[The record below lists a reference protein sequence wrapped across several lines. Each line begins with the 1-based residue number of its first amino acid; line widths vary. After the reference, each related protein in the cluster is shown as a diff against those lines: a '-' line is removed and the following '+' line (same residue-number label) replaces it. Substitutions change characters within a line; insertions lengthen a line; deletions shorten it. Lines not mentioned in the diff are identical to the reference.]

1 MIKVLRLVIVLS
13 FFAVTAAFA
22 QSDLAAVKKAIAE
35 KFPEAGT
42 NIEVTKT
49 AFGWYEVFA
58 GGRLFYT
65 DEDVNYF
72 FLGNIVEA
80 KSMSNITQ
88 QRLQKLSAI
97 KFESLP
103 LDYAIKTVRG
113 NGKRKVAVFS
123 DPDCPYCKRLE
134 KDLAKVTDV
143 TVYTFLYPIPSLHP
157 DAARKSKAIWCAPN
171 RQKAWDD
178 FMLRGELAPD
188 KNCDTPIE
196 EIQAVGQKHKM
207 NGTPTLVF
215 ADGRVVPGAIPTSD
229 METYL
234 NGK

>member
-1 MIKVLRLVIVLS
+1 MKFVRLIPALVLLLVS
-13 FFAVTAAFA
+13 ACYA
-22 QSDLAAVKKAIAE
+22 QTDIATVKKAIAE
-35 KFPEAGT
+35 KFPEAGS

-49 AFGWYEVFA
+49 TFGWYEVYA

-80 KSMSNITQ
+80 KTMSNITA

-103 LDYAIKTVRG
+103 LDFAIKTVRG

-134 KDLAKVTDV
+134 KDLANVTDV
-143 TVYTFLYPIPSLHP
+143 TIYTFLYPIPSLHP

-178 FMLRGELAPD
+178 YMLRGVLAAD
-188 KNCDTPIE
+188 KSCDSPID
-196 EIQAVGQKHKM
+196 EIQAVGQKYKM

-215 ADGRVVPGAIPTSD
+215 ADGRVVPGAISTSD

>member
-1 MIKVLRLVIVLS
+1 MNLYRFLAAIALLVSSACI
-13 FFAVTAAFA
+13 A
-22 QSDLAAVKKAIAE
+22 QSDLASVKKAIAE

-42 NIEVTKT
+42 NIEVSKT

-65 DEDVNYF
+65 DENVSYF
-72 FLGNIVEA
+72 FLGNIVDA

-88 QRLQKLSAI
+88 QRLQKLTAI

-103 LDYAIKTVRG
+103 LDYAIKTVKG
-113 NGKRKVAVFS
+113 NGKRKIAVFS

-134 KDLAKVTDV
+134 KDMANVTDV
-143 TVYTFLYPIPSLHP
+143 TVYTFLYPIASLHP
-157 DAARKSKAIWCAPN
+157 DAERKAKLIWCAPN

-178 FMLRGELAPD
+178 LMLRGVMPAE
-188 KNCDTPIE
+188 KTCDTPLD
-196 EIQAVGQKHKM
+196 EIQAVGQKYKM

-215 ADGRVVPGAIPTSD
+215 ADGRVVPGAIGPSD

-234 NGK
+234 NSK

>member
-1 MIKVLRLVIVLS
+1 M
-13 FFAVTAAFA
+13 
-22 QSDLAAVKKAIAE
+22 
-35 KFPEAGT
+35 
-42 NIEVTKT
+42 
-49 AFGWYEVFA
+49 FA

-65 DEDVNYF
+65 DENVTYF
-72 FLGNIVEA
+72 FLGNIVDA
-80 KSMSNITQ
+80 KSMSNITA
-88 QRLQKLSAI
+88 QRLQKLTAI

-103 LDYAIKTVRG
+103 LDYAIKTVKG

-134 KDLAKVTDV
+134 KDLVNVTDV
-143 TVYTFLYPIPSLHP
+143 TIYTFLYPIASLHP
-157 DAARKSKAIWCAPN
+157 DAERKSKAIWCSSN

-178 FMLRGELAPD
+178 FMLRGVAPAD
-188 KNCDTPIE
+188 KKCDTPLD
-196 EIQAVGQKHKM
+196 EIQAVGQKYKM

-215 ADGRVVPGAIPTSD
+215 ADGRVVPGAIPVSD

>member
-1 MIKVLRLVIVLS
+1 MKLFRLAPVLLLFV
-13 FFAVTAAFA
+13 AAASIA
-22 QSDLAAVKKAIAE
+22 QTDMASIKKAIAE
-35 KFPEAGT
+35 KFPEAGG
-42 NIEVTKT
+42 NIEVAKT

-65 DEDVNYF
+65 DENVSYF

-80 KSMSNITQ
+80 KTMSNITA
-88 QRLQKLSAI
+88 QRLQKLTAI

-103 LDYAIKTVRG
+103 LDYAIKTVKG

-134 KDLAKVTDV
+134 KDLVNVTDV
-143 TVYTFLYPIPSLHP
+143 TIYTFLYPIASLHP
-157 DAARKSKAIWCAPN
+157 DAERKSKAVWCSSN

-178 FMLRGELAPD
+178 LMLRGVAPAE

-196 EIQAVGQKHKM
+196 EIQALGQKHKM

-229 METYL
+229 MESYL
-234 NGK
+234 NGR

>member
-1 MIKVLRLVIVLS
+1 MKLFRLAVAL
-13 FFAVTAAFA
+13 FFFVAAASMA
-22 QSDLAAVKKAIAE
+22 QADMASVKKAIAE
-35 KFPEAGT
+35 KFPEAGG

-49 AFGWYEVFA
+49 SFGWYEVFA

-65 DEDVNYF
+65 DENVTYF

-80 KSMSNITQ
+80 KTMSNITA
-88 QRLQKLSAI
+88 QRLQKLTAI

-103 LDYAIKTVRG
+103 LDYAIKTVKG

-134 KDLAKVTDV
+134 KDLVKVTDV
-143 TVYTFLYPIPSLHP
+143 TIYTFLYPIESLHP
-157 DAARKSKAIWCAPN
+157 DAERKSKAIWCSSN

-178 FMLRGELAPD
+178 FMLRDVAPAD

-196 EIQAVGQKHKM
+196 EIQALGQKHKM

>member
-1 MIKVLRLVIVLS
+1 MRVFRSAPALLL
-13 FFAVTAAFA
+13 FFAAVCFA
-22 QSDLAAVKKAIAE
+22 QSDIAAVKKAIAE
-35 KFPEAGT
+35 KFPEAGGS
-42 NIEVTKT
+42 IEVTKT
-49 AFGWYEVFA
+49 AFGWYEVYA

-65 DEDVNYF
+65 DENVTYF
-72 FLGNIVEA
+72 FLGNIVDA

-88 QRLQKLSAI
+88 QRLQKLTAI
-97 KFESLP
+97 KFDSLP
-103 LDYAIKTVRG
+103 LDLAIKTVKG

-134 KDLAKVTDV
+134 KDLVNVTDV
-143 TVYTFLYPIPSLHP
+143 TIYTFLYPIASLHP
-157 DAARKSKAIWCAPN
+157 DAERKSKAIWCSSN

-178 FMLRGELAPD
+178 FMLRGVAPAD
-188 KNCDTPIE
+188 KNCDTPIS
-196 EIQAVGQKHKM
+196 EIQAVGQKYKM

-215 ADGRVVPGAIPTSD
+215 ADGRVVPGAIPASD

>member
-1 MIKVLRLVIVLS
+1 MKLFRLAPALVL
-13 FFAVTAAFA
+13 FFAAASFA
-22 QSDLAAVKKAIAE
+22 QNDIASVKKAIAD
-35 KFPEAGT
+35 KFPEAGSS
-42 NIEVTKT
+42 IEVTKT
-49 AFGWYEVFA
+49 SFGWYEVFA

-65 DEDVNYF
+65 DENVTYF

-80 KSMSNITQ
+80 KSMANITA
-88 QRLQKLSAI
+88 QRLQKLTAI

-103 LDYAIKTVRG
+103 LDYAIKTVKG

-134 KDLAKVTDV
+134 KDLVNVTDV
-143 TVYTFLYPIPSLHP
+143 TIYTFLYPIASLHP
-157 DAARKSKAIWCAPN
+157 DAERKSKAIWCASN

-178 FMLRGELAPD
+178 FMLRGVAPAD
-188 KNCDTPIE
+188 KNCDNPIN

-215 ADGRVVPGAIPTSD
+215 ADGRVVPGAIPVSD
-229 METYL
+229 MERYL

>member
-1 MIKVLRLVIVLS
+1 MKFVRLIPALILS
-13 FFAVTAAFA
+13 LVSACYA
-22 QSDLAAVKKAIAE
+22 QTDIATVKKAIAE
-35 KFPEAGT
+35 KFPEAGS

-49 AFGWYEVFA
+49 TFGWYEVYA

-80 KSMSNITQ
+80 KSMSNITA

-103 LDYAIKTVRG
+103 LDFAIKTVRG

-134 KDLAKVTDV
+134 KDIANVTDV
-143 TVYTFLYPIPSLHP
+143 TIYTFLYPIPSLHP
-157 DAARKSKAIWCAPN
+157 DATRKSKAIWCAPN

-178 FMLRGELAPD
+178 YMLRGVLAAD
-188 KNCDTPIE
+188 KSCDTPID
-196 EIQAVGQKHKM
+196 EIQAVGQKYKM

-215 ADGRVVPGAIPTSD
+215 ADGRVVPGAISTSD

>member
-1 MIKVLRLVIVLS
+1 MKFVRLIPALVLLLVS
-13 FFAVTAAFA
+13 ACYA
-22 QSDLAAVKKAIAE
+22 QTDIATVKKAIAE
-35 KFPEAGT
+35 KFPEAGS

-49 AFGWYEVFA
+49 TFGWYEVYA

-80 KSMSNITQ
+80 KSMSNITA

-103 LDYAIKTVRG
+103 LDFAIKTVKG

-134 KDLAKVTDV
+134 KDIANVTDV
-143 TVYTFLYPIPSLHP
+143 TIYTFLYPIPSLHP

-178 FMLRGELAPD
+178 YMLRGVLAAE
-188 KNCDTPIE
+188 KSCDSPID
-196 EIQAVGQKHKM
+196 EIQAVGQKYKM

-215 ADGRVVPGAIPTSD
+215 ADGRVVPGAISTSD

>member
-1 MIKVLRLVIVLS
+1 MRFVRLAPLLLMFV
-13 FFAVTAAFA
+13 AAACIA
-22 QSDLAAVKKAIAE
+22 QSDIAAIKKAIGE
-35 KFPEAGT
+35 KFPDAGGS
-42 NIEVTKT
+42 IEVTKT
-49 AFGWYEVFA
+49 TFGWYEVYA

-72 FLGNIVEA
+72 FLGNIVDA
-80 KSMSNITQ
+80 KSMSNITA

-103 LDYAIKTVRG
+103 LDYAIKTVKG

-134 KDLAKVTDV
+134 KDLTKVTDV
-143 TVYTFLYPIPSLHP
+143 TIYTFLYPIASLHP

-178 FMLRGELAPD
+178 YMLRGELAAD
-188 KNCDTPIE
+188 KSCDNPIE

-215 ADGRVVPGAIPTSD
+215 ADGRVVPGAIPVSD

-234 NGK
+234 NAK

>member
-1 MIKVLRLVIVLS
+1 MKQFRWASALIL
-13 FFAVTAAFA
+13 FFAAACFA
-22 QSDLAAVKKAIAE
+22 QSDIASVKKAIAE
-35 KFPEAGT
+35 KFPEAGS
-42 NIEVTKT
+42 NIEVSKT

-65 DEDVNYF
+65 DENISYF
-72 FLGNIVEA
+72 FLGNIVDA

-88 QRLQKLSAI
+88 QRLQKLTAI

-103 LDYAIKTVRG
+103 LDYAIKTVKG
-113 NGKRKVAVFS
+113 NGKRKLAVFS

-134 KDLAKVTDV
+134 KDMVNLTDV
-143 TVYTFLYPIPSLHP
+143 TIYTFLYPIASLHP
-157 DAARKSKAIWCAPN
+157 DAERKSKLIWCSAN

-178 FMLRGELAPD
+178 FMLRGVMPAE
-188 KNCDTPIE
+188 KSCDTPID

-215 ADGRVVPGAIPTSD
+215 VDGRVVPGAIPPSD
-229 METYL
+229 MEIYL

>member
-1 MIKVLRLVIVLS
+1 MKFVRSIPALILLLVS
-13 FFAVTAAFA
+13 ACYA
-22 QSDLAAVKKAIAE
+22 QTDIATVKKAIAE
-35 KFPEAGT
+35 KFPEAGS

-49 AFGWYEVFA
+49 TFGWYEVYA

-80 KSMSNITQ
+80 KSMSNITA

-103 LDYAIKTVRG
+103 LDFAIKTVKG

-134 KDLAKVTDV
+134 KDLANVTDV
-143 TVYTFLYPIPSLHP
+143 TIYTFLYPIPSLHP

-178 FMLRGELAPD
+178 YMLRGVLAAD
-188 KNCDTPIE
+188 KSCDSPID
-196 EIQAVGQKHKM
+196 EIQAVGQKYKM

-215 ADGRVVPGAIPTSD
+215 ADGRVVPGAISTGD

>member
-1 MIKVLRLVIVLS
+1 MKLFRLAPALLL
-13 FFAVTAAFA
+13 FFVAACFA
-22 QSDLAAVKKAIAE
+22 QNDVASIKKAIAE
-35 KFPEAGT
+35 KFPEAGG

-49 AFGWYEVFA
+49 TFGWYEVFA

-65 DEDVNYF
+65 DENVTYF
-72 FLGNIVEA
+72 FLGNIVDA
-80 KSMSNITQ
+80 KSMSNITA
-88 QRLQKLSAI
+88 QRLQKLTAI

-103 LDYAIKTVRG
+103 LDYAIKTVKG

-134 KDLAKVTDV
+134 KDLVNVTDV
-143 TVYTFLYPIPSLHP
+143 TIYTFLYPIASLHP
-157 DAARKSKAIWCAPN
+157 DAERKSKAIWCSSN

-178 FMLRGELAPD
+178 FMLRGVAPAD
-188 KNCDTPIE
+188 KKCDTPLD
-196 EIQAVGQKHKM
+196 EIQAVGQKYKM

-215 ADGRVVPGAIPTSD
+215 ADGRVVPGAIPVSD

>member
-1 MIKVLRLVIVLS
+1 MKLFRLAPALLLFV
-13 FFAVTAAFA
+13 AAASIA
-22 QSDLAAVKKAIAE
+22 QTDMASIKKAIAE
-35 KFPEAGT
+35 KFPEAGG
-42 NIEVTKT
+42 NIEVAKT

-65 DEDVNYF
+65 DENVSYF
-72 FLGNIVEA
+72 FLGNVVEA
-80 KSMSNITQ
+80 KSMSNITA
-88 QRLQKLSAI
+88 QRLQKLTAI

-103 LDYAIKTVRG
+103 LDYAIKTVKG

-134 KDLAKVTDV
+134 KDLVNVTDV
-143 TVYTFLYPIPSLHP
+143 TIYTFLYPIASLHP
-157 DAARKSKAIWCAPN
+157 DAERKSKAVWCSSN

-178 FMLRGELAPD
+178 LMLRGVAPAA

-196 EIQAVGQKHKM
+196 EIQALGQKHKM

-229 METYL
+229 MESYL

>member
-1 MIKVLRLVIVLS
+1 MKFDRSIPALILLLVS
-13 FFAVTAAFA
+13 ACYA
-22 QSDLAAVKKAIAE
+22 QTDIATVKKAIAE
-35 KFPEAGT
+35 KFPEAGS

-49 AFGWYEVFA
+49 TFGWYEVYA

-80 KSMSNITQ
+80 KSMSNITA

-103 LDYAIKTVRG
+103 LDFAIKTVRG

-134 KDLAKVTDV
+134 KDLANVTDV
-143 TVYTFLYPIPSLHP
+143 TIYTFLYPIPSLHP

-178 FMLRGELAPD
+178 YMLRGVLAAD
-188 KNCDTPIE
+188 KSCDTPID
-196 EIQAVGQKHKM
+196 EIQAVGQKYKM

>member
-1 MIKVLRLVIVLS
+1 MKFVRLIPALILLLVS
-13 FFAVTAAFA
+13 ACYA
-22 QSDLAAVKKAIAE
+22 QTDIATVKKAIAE
-35 KFPEAGT
+35 KFPEAGS

-49 AFGWYEVFA
+49 TFGWYEVYA

-80 KSMSNITQ
+80 KSMSNITA

-103 LDYAIKTVRG
+103 LDFAIKTVKG

-134 KDLAKVTDV
+134 KDLVNVTDV
-143 TVYTFLYPIPSLHP
+143 TIYTFLYPIPSLHP

-178 FMLRGELAPD
+178 YMLRGVLAAE
-188 KNCDTPIE
+188 KSCDSPID
-196 EIQAVGQKHKM
+196 EIQAVGQKYKM

>member
-1 MIKVLRLVIVLS
+1 MKFVRSIPALILLLVS
-13 FFAVTAAFA
+13 ACYA
-22 QSDLAAVKKAIAE
+22 QTDIATVKKAIAE
-35 KFPEAGT
+35 KFPEAGS

-49 AFGWYEVFA
+49 TFGWYEVYA

-80 KSMSNITQ
+80 KSMSNITA

-103 LDYAIKTVRG
+103 LDFAIKTVRG

-134 KDLAKVTDV
+134 KDIANVTDV
-143 TVYTFLYPIPSLHP
+143 TIYTFLYPIPSLHP

-178 FMLRGELAPD
+178 YMLRGVLAAD
-188 KNCDTPIE
+188 KSCDSPID
-196 EIQAVGQKHKM
+196 EIQAVGQKYKM

-215 ADGRVVPGAIPTSD
+215 ADGRVVPGAISTSD

>member
-1 MIKVLRLVIVLS
+1 MKLFRLAPLLLLL
-13 FFAVTAAFA
+13 FAAASFA

-35 KFPEAGT
+35 KFPEAGS
-42 NIEVTKT
+42 NIEVSKT
-49 AFGWYEVFA
+49 AFGWYEVYA

-65 DEDVNYF
+65 DENVNYF
-72 FLGNIVEA
+72 FLGNIVDA
-80 KSMSNITQ
+80 KSMSNITA
-88 QRLQKLSAI
+88 QRLQKLTAI
-97 KFESLP
+97 KFDSLP
-103 LDYAIKTVRG
+103 LDFAIKTVKG

-134 KDLAKVTDV
+134 KDLVNVTDV
-143 TVYTFLYPIPSLHP
+143 TIYTFLYPIASLHP
-157 DAARKSKAIWCAPN
+157 DAERKSKAIWCSSN

-178 FMLRGELAPD
+178 FMLRGVAPAE
-188 KNCDTPIE
+188 KTCDTPIE

>member
-1 MIKVLRLVIVLS
+1 MKLFRLAPALLLFV
-13 FFAVTAAFA
+13 AAASIA
-22 QSDLAAVKKAIAE
+22 QTDMASIKKAIAE
-35 KFPEAGT
+35 KFPEAGG
-42 NIEVTKT
+42 NIEVAKT

-65 DEDVNYF
+65 DENVSYF
-72 FLGNIVEA
+72 FLGNVVEA
-80 KSMSNITQ
+80 KSMSNITA
-88 QRLQKLSAI
+88 QRLQKLTAI

-103 LDYAIKTVRG
+103 LDYAIKTVKG

-134 KDLAKVTDV
+134 KDLVNVTDV
-143 TVYTFLYPIPSLHP
+143 TIYTFLYPIASLHP
-157 DAARKSKAIWCAPN
+157 DAERKSKAVWCSSN

-178 FMLRGELAPD
+178 LMLRGVAPAE

-196 EIQAVGQKHKM
+196 EIQALGQKHKM

-229 METYL
+229 MESYL

>member
-1 MIKVLRLVIVLS
+1 MKQFRWASALIL
-13 FFAVTAAFA
+13 FFAAACFA
-22 QSDLAAVKKAIAE
+22 QSDIASVKKAIAE
-35 KFPEAGT
+35 KFPEAGS
-42 NIEVTKT
+42 NIEVSKT

-65 DEDVNYF
+65 DENISYF
-72 FLGNIVEA
+72 FLGNIVDA

-88 QRLQKLSAI
+88 QRLQKLTAI

-103 LDYAIKTVRG
+103 LDYAIKTVKG
-113 NGKRKVAVFS
+113 NGKRKLAVFS

-134 KDLAKVTDV
+134 KDMVNLTDV
-143 TVYTFLYPIPSLHP
+143 TIYTFLYPIASLHP
-157 DAARKSKAIWCAPN
+157 DAERKSKLIWCSAN

-178 FMLRGELAPD
+178 FMLRGVMPAE
-188 KNCDTPIE
+188 KSCDTPID

-215 ADGRVVPGAIPTSD
+215 VDGRVVPGAIPPSD

>member
-1 MIKVLRLVIVLS
+1 MKFFRVVPALLL
-13 FFAVTAAFA
+13 FFAATGFA
-22 QSDLAAVKKAIAE
+22 QADIASIKKAIAE
-35 KFPEAGT
+35 KFPDAGG
-42 NIEVTKT
+42 NIEVSKT
-49 AFGWYEVFA
+49 SFGWYEVYA

-65 DEDVNYF
+65 DEDVTYF
-72 FLGNIVEA
+72 FLGNIVDA

-88 QRLQKLSAI
+88 QRLQKLTAI
-97 KFESLP
+97 KFDSLP
-103 LDYAIKTVRG
+103 LDLAIKTVKG

-134 KDLAKVTDV
+134 KDLVKVTDV
-143 TVYTFLYPIPSLHP
+143 TIYTFLYPIASLHP
-157 DAARKSKAIWCAPN
+157 DAARKSKLIWCAPN

-178 FMLRGELAPD
+178 YMLRGELAGE
-188 KNCDTPIE
+188 KTCDTPIE

-215 ADGRVVPGAIPTSD
+215 ADGRVVPGAIPASD

-234 NGK
+234 SGK

>member
-1 MIKVLRLVIVLS
+1 MKFVRLIPALILLLVS
-13 FFAVTAAFA
+13 ACYA
-22 QSDLAAVKKAIAE
+22 QTDIATVKKAIAE
-35 KFPEAGT
+35 KFPEAGS

-49 AFGWYEVFA
+49 TFGWYEVYA

-80 KSMSNITQ
+80 KSMSNITA

-103 LDYAIKTVRG
+103 LDFAIKTVKG

-134 KDLAKVTDV
+134 KDIANVTDV
-143 TVYTFLYPIPSLHP
+143 TIYTFLYPIPSLHP

-178 FMLRGELAPD
+178 YMLRGVLAAD
-188 KNCDTPIE
+188 KSCDSPID
-196 EIQAVGQKHKM
+196 EIQAVGQKYKM

>member
-1 MIKVLRLVIVLS
+1 MKFVRLIPALILLLVS
-13 FFAVTAAFA
+13 ACYA
-22 QSDLAAVKKAIAE
+22 QTDIATVKKAIAE
-35 KFPEAGT
+35 KFPEAGS

-49 AFGWYEVFA
+49 TFGWYEVYA

-80 KSMSNITQ
+80 KSMSNITA

-103 LDYAIKTVRG
+103 LDFAIKTVKG

-134 KDLAKVTDV
+134 KDLANVTDV
-143 TVYTFLYPIPSLHP
+143 TIYTFLYPIPSLHP

-178 FMLRGELAPD
+178 YMLRGVLAAE
-188 KNCDTPIE
+188 KSCDSPID
-196 EIQAVGQKHKM
+196 EIQAVGQKYKM

>member
-1 MIKVLRLVIVLS
+1 MKFVRLIPALILLLVS
-13 FFAVTAAFA
+13 ACYA
-22 QSDLAAVKKAIAE
+22 QSDIATVKKAIAE
-35 KFPEAGT
+35 KFPEAGS

-49 AFGWYEVFA
+49 TFGWYEVYA

-80 KSMSNITQ
+80 KSMSNITA

-103 LDYAIKTVRG
+103 LDFAIKTVKG

-134 KDLAKVTDV
+134 KDLVNVTDV
-143 TVYTFLYPIPSLHP
+143 TIYTFLYPIPSLHP

-178 FMLRGELAPD
+178 YMLRGVLAAD
-188 KNCDTPIE
+188 KSCDSPID
-196 EIQAVGQKHKM
+196 EIQAVGQKYKM

>member
-1 MIKVLRLVIVLS
+1 MKFVRLIPALILLLVS
-13 FFAVTAAFA
+13 ACYA
-22 QSDLAAVKKAIAE
+22 QTDIATVKKAIAE
-35 KFPEAGT
+35 KFPEAGS

-49 AFGWYEVFA
+49 TFGWYEVYA

-80 KSMSNITQ
+80 KSMSNITA

-103 LDYAIKTVRG
+103 LDFAIKTVKG

-134 KDLAKVTDV
+134 KDLVNVTDV
-143 TVYTFLYPIPSLHP
+143 TIYTFLYPIPSLHP

-178 FMLRGELAPD
+178 YMLRGVLAAD
-188 KNCDTPIE
+188 KSCDSPID
-196 EIQAVGQKHKM
+196 EIQAVGQKYKM

-215 ADGRVVPGAIPTSD
+215 ADGRVVPGAISTSD

>member
-1 MIKVLRLVIVLS
+1 MKFFRVVPALLL
-13 FFAVTAAFA
+13 FFAATGFA
-22 QSDLAAVKKAIAE
+22 QADIASIKKAIAE
-35 KFPEAGT
+35 KFPDAGG
-42 NIEVTKT
+42 NIEVSKT
-49 AFGWYEVFA
+49 SFGWYEVYA

-65 DEDVNYF
+65 DEDVTYF
-72 FLGNIVEA
+72 FLGNIVDA

-88 QRLQKLSAI
+88 QRLQKLTAI
-97 KFESLP
+97 KFDSLP
-103 LDYAIKTVRG
+103 LDLAIKTVKG

-134 KDLAKVTDV
+134 KDLVKVTDV
-143 TVYTFLYPIPSLHP
+143 TIYTFLYPIASLHP
-157 DAARKSKAIWCAPN
+157 DAARKSKLIWCARN

-178 FMLRGELAPD
+178 YMLRGELAGE
-188 KNCDTPIE
+188 KTCDTPIE

-215 ADGRVVPGAIPTSD
+215 ADGRVVPGAIPASD

-234 NGK
+234 SGK

>member
-1 MIKVLRLVIVLS
+1 MKFVRLIPALILLLVS
-13 FFAVTAAFA
+13 ACYA
-22 QSDLAAVKKAIAE
+22 QSDIAAVKKAIAE
-35 KFPEAGT
+35 KFPEAGS

-49 AFGWYEVFA
+49 TFGWYEVYA

-80 KSMSNITQ
+80 KSMSNITA

-103 LDYAIKTVRG
+103 LDFAIKTVKG

-134 KDLAKVTDV
+134 KDLANVTDV
-143 TVYTFLYPIPSLHP
+143 TIYTFLYPIPSLHP

-178 FMLRGELAPD
+178 YMLRGVLAAD
-188 KNCDTPIE
+188 KSCDSPID
-196 EIQAVGQKHKM
+196 EIQAVGQKYKM

-215 ADGRVVPGAIPTSD
+215 ADGRVVPGAISTSD